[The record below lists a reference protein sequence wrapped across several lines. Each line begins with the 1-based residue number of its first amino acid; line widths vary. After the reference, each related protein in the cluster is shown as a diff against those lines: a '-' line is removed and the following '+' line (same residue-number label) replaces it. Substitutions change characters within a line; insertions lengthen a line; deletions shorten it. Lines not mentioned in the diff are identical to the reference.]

1 VLKDAQTFI
10 AAFDPMFGG
19 FRDRAEATYRLL
31 QAPGTAFLVVAAPE
45 PDALREASYFVER
58 LDAERMPLA
67 GLVLN
72 RVHAPIAGPLSAA
85 RALAAAETLE
95 SAPNDEARSDRELAV
110 TALRLHADR
119 MQVHQREQ
127 RVAAT
132 FTSVHPAVPVAEV
145 AALPLDVHD
154 LAGLRDVGESLAR
167 DGARG

>member
-1 VLKDAQTFI
+1 
-10 AAFDPMFGG
+10 MFGG

-31 QAPGTAFLVVAAPE
+31 QTPGTAFLVVAAPE

-58 LDAERMPLA
+58 LAAERMPLA

-72 RVHAPIAGPLSAA
+72 RVHMPLAVPLSAA
-85 RALAAAETLE
+85 RALGAAETLD
-95 SAPNDEARSDRELAV
+95 SAPNDGADSDRDLAV
-110 TALRLHADR
+110 AALKLHADR

-132 FTSVHPAVPVAEV
+132 FTSVNPAVPVAEV

-167 DGARG
+167 N